1 MLGLSYRHCQAHNS
15 FSFQSYTEPIS
26 ELGFP
31 KGPSWRNNTRRNNC
45 ACRVFIVVILKATP
59 WNWCSLL
66 LTHWKTAAFFGV
78 FFFFFFRLVNVW
90 RRSPLFWRP
99 ERLIGDCLS
108 PPPVRERE
116 KERIHRSAPIV
127 QQALHPASHCFY
139 LVSQAGA
146 NPCCHGIPH
155 TLVMALQPFC
165 LMISWLIAYLS
176 AWLVLSRCKDIWIL

>member
-1 MLGLSYRHCQAHNS
+1 MQGIHRCDIKSYSMELMFSS
-15 FSFQSYTEPIS
+15 FDTLENGSI
-26 ELGFP
+26 L
-31 KGPSWRNNTRRNNC
+31 RR
-45 ACRVFIVVILKATP
+45 
-59 WNWCSLL
+59 
-66 LTHWKTAAFFGV
+66 